1 MRRRFL
7 LGGAAALAALA
18 TPRIVHANAA
28 RRISLRHSA
37 SGARFSGPWHNGTRP
52 DPGAMAELSIVLADP
67 GALPAR
73 PFDPGA
79 IEIAWTV
86 AQRAGLAGDL
96 DVHSGFRTPQ
106 VNRAAQGVGD
116 SQHLRAMALDLGIA
130 SGRLGA
136 VADAALRLARG
147 GVGVY
152 RRRSFVH
159 LDSGPVRQWAD
170 ASDGTVQFAAM
181 SPRERQLNQ
190 MATEWRRGRTMRIDT
205 RLPNGW

>member
-1 MRRRFL
+1 MRRSFL

-18 TPRIVHANAA
+18 MPGIAQASGA
-28 RRISLRHSA
+28 RRISLRHA
-37 SGARFSGPWHNGTRP
+37 GTGARFSGPWHNGTRP
-52 DPGAMAELSIVLADP
+52 DPAAMAELSIVLADA

-96 DVHSGFRTPQ
+96 EVHSGFRTPQ
-106 VNRAAQGVGD
+106 VNRAVHGVGD
-116 SQHLRAMALDLGIA
+116 SQHLRAMAIDLGVA
-130 SGRLGA
+130 SGRLAA
-136 VADAALRLARG
+136 VAEAALRLARG

-170 ASDGTVQFAAM
+170 AYDGGTALAAM

-190 MATEWRRGRTMRIDT
+190 IATEWRRGRTLRIDT

>member
-1 MRRRFL
+1 MRRSFL

-18 TPRIVHANAA
+18 TPRIGHASAA
-28 RRISLRHSA
+28 RRISLRHSGT
-37 SGARFSGPWHNGTRP
+37 GARFSGSWHDGRRP
-52 DPGAMAELSIVLADP
+52 DPVAMAELSIVLADA

-86 AQRAGLAGDL
+86 AQQAGLAGDL
-96 DVHSGFRTPQ
+96 AVHSGFRTPQ
-106 VNRAAQGVGD
+106 VNRAVQGVGD
-116 SQHLRAMALDLGIA
+116 SQHLRAMAVDLGVA
-130 SGRLGA
+130 SGRLAA
-136 VADAALRLARG
+136 VAEAALRLARG

-152 RRRSFVH
+152 QRRSFVH

-170 ASDGTVQFAAM
+170 ASDGSSALAAM

-190 MATEWRRGRTMRIDT
+190 IATEWRRGRTLRIDT

>member
-1 MRRRFL
+1 MRRSFL
-7 LGGAAALAALA
+7 LGGAAALATLA
-18 TPRIVHANAA
+18 MPRIASADPV
-28 RRISLRHSA
+28 RRISLRHSGT
-37 SGARFSGPWHNGTRP
+37 GARFSGPWHDGTRP
-52 DPGAMAELSIVLADP
+52 DPVAMAELSIVLADP
-67 GALPAR
+67 GSLPAR

-106 VNRAAQGVGD
+106 VNRAVHGVGD
-116 SQHLRAMALDLGIA
+116 SQHLRAMALDLGVP
-130 SGRLGA
+130 SGRLGV
-136 VADAALRLARG
+136 VAEAALRLARG

-152 RRRSFVH
+152 RRRGFVH
-159 LDSGPVRQWAD
+159 LDSGPVRRWAD
-170 ASDGTVQFAAM
+170 ASDGGVQLATM

-190 MATEWRRGRTMRIDT
+190 IATEWRRGRTMRIDT

>member
-1 MRRRFL
+1 MRRSFL
-7 LGGAAALAALA
+7 LGGAAALATLAL
-18 TPRIVHANAA
+18 PRIGHATAA
-28 RRISLRHSA
+28 RRIALRHSG
-37 SGARFSGPWHNGTRP
+37 SGARFSGPWHDGARP

-79 IEIAWTV
+79 IEIAWAV

-106 VNRAAQGVGD
+106 VNRAVQGVGD
-116 SQHLRAMALDLGIA
+116 SQHLRAMALDLGVA

-136 VADAALRLARG
+136 VAEAALRLARG

-152 RRRSFVH
+152 SRRSFVH

-170 ASDGTVQFAAM
+170 ASDGAVQFAAM

-190 MATEWRRGRTMRIDT
+190 IATEWRRGRPLRIDT